1 MVAHAA
7 VKGPVCVLWLSSLR
21 LAQIYGGG
29 FREEVFQSAMP
40 AKHVHHPDSPLFITA
55 YG

>member
-7 VKGPVCVLWLSSLR
+7 VKGPVWALWLSSLR

-29 FREEVFQSAMP
+29 FREEVFQSTMP
-40 AKHVHHPDSPLFITA
+40 AKNVHHSDSPLFITT